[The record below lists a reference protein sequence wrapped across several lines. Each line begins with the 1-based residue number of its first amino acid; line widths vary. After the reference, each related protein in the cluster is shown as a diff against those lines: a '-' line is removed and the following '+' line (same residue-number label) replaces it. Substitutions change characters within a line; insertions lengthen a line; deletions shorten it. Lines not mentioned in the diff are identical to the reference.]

1 MQEGMKNSYYNNKLE
16 RVQIKFGYCSQ
27 FIYSFIT
34 EKGYYIQYKVTVKP

>member
-1 MQEGMKNSYYNNKLE
+1 MQEGMKNSYYKIE